1 MQPGPRP
8 KPVELRVLHG
18 AARRIALESVPK
30 PRRKLPRCPDFLTGE
45 AALCWKRTA
54 SDLYDAGL
62 LTTVDRD
69 ALAAYCVAFARW
81 RQAEEY
87 VKKKGLVIFTSL
99 KTDEDGNVIGGNNP
113 IQNPY
118 LAIANKAFDQM
129 CKLMAEFGMTPSS
142 RTRVKI
148 EPQPAQRKPRPQQA
162 QERASDD
169 DPRKALTA

>member
-18 AARRIALESVPK
+18 TARRSALASVPR

-45 AALCWKRTA
+45 AAECWKRTA
-54 SDLYDAGL
+54 KDLYDAGL

-69 ALAAYCVAFARW
+69 ALAAYCVVYARW
-81 RQAEEY
+81 READAK
-87 VKKKGLVIFTSL
+87 VTKRGMVIFTSI
-99 KTDEDGNVIGGNNP
+99 KKDDDGNVIGGENP

-129 CKLMAEFGMTPSS
+129 TRMMAEFGMTPSS
-142 RTRVKI
+142 RTRVKA
-148 EPQPAQRKPRPQQA
+148 EPP
-162 QERASDD
+162 QERQAAPRKLAQTPDAD
-169 DPRKALTA
+169 DPRKALTG